1 MKCKNVPWVLTN
13 LCNHK
18 YIYGLF
24 QNLLLC
30 AHIHQIPCSVVSLN
44 WTLIV
49 APDSQE
55 AVKEHKKK
63 VDKCERCSMCSE
75 MFVKMSGKRE
85 HWGEV
90 DSFPIEL
97 QAMLRSTRSQQKR
110 HLWPA
115 ENLLI
120 GSLTLLPFL
129 DSTFLCLL
137 QTCQSAL
144 LALFSQTYT
153 LCQPNS
159 VNRIVF
165 KTFSID

>member
-1 MKCKNVPWVLTN
+1 MV
-13 LCNHK
+13 
-18 YIYGLF
+18 YFRIY
-24 QNLLLC
+24 C
-30 AHIHQIPCSVVSLN
+30 DTRVHQIPCSVLSLN

-49 APDSQE
+49 CYPRQPRGC
-55 AVKEHKKK
+55 VIEHKKK

-97 QAMLRSTRSQQKR
+97 RAMLRSTRSQQKR

-120 GSLTLLPFL
+120 GTLTLLSSSIFRLNFSLTISSLP
-129 DSTFLCLL
+129 STS
-137 QTCQSAL
+137 QSAL
-144 LALFSQTYT
+144 LAVFSQISSSTR
-153 LCQPNS
+153 CQPNS
-159 VNRIVF
+159 VNRMV
-165 KTFSID
+165 